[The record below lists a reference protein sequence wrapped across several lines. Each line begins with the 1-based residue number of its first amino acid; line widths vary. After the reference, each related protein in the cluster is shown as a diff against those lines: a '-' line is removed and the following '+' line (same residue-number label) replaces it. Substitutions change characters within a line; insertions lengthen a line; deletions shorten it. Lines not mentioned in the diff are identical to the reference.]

1 MYVIRSLEEA
11 EAVANGDDKAVE
23 KFLGKHPV
31 DEEFYR
37 NNRNTGGCSRNYSLR
52 SNIFYKPIFLL
63 LLKALEFYVI

>member
-37 NNRNTGGCSRNYSLR
+37 NNRNTGGCSLVKY
-52 SNIFYKPIFLL
+52 LL
-63 LLKALEFYVI
+63 